1 MNLLAGFS
9 TGLSVGVYCLG
20 VCLPVF
26 IPLILAERKNLKS
39 SFLITLEFSL
49 GRLLGYL
56 LFGAIVGYLGV
67 AIQSQL
73 IHQIINVAMMLS
85 GGLLVGY
92 SLGLLKWGKACSPY
106 FKLFHFP
113 FLFGFLT
120 GLNVCP
126 PFLASL
132 AYIFNLKSVINS
144 IFYFLMFFL
153 GTSLYIIPL
162 GFLGFFSK
170 KGRLQKIARLSGIFA
185 GLYFIYTALRGF
197 YL

>member
-26 IPLILAERKNLKS
+26 IPLILSERKNLKS
-39 SFLITLEFSL
+39 SFLITLEFSF

-56 LFGAIVGYLGV
+56 LFGLIVGYLGV

-73 IHQIINVAMMLS
+73 VHQIISLATILS
-85 GGLLVGY
+85 GGLLIGY
-92 SLGLLKWGKACSPY
+92 SLGLLKWGKICKPY
-106 FKLFHFP
+106 FKFFHFP

-120 GLNVCP
+120 GLNLCP

-132 AYIFNLKSVINS
+132 VYIFNLRSVVNS
-144 IFYFLMFFL
+144 VFYFLMFFL

-162 GFLGFFSK
+162 GFLGAFSK
-170 KGRLQKIARLSGIFA
+170 EGRLQKIAKLSGIFA
-185 GLYFIYTALRGF
+185 GGYFIYSALLGF
-197 YL
+197 YP

>member
-9 TGLSVGVYCLG
+9 TGLSVGIYCLG

-26 IPLILAERKNLKS
+26 IPLILAERKNLKG
-39 SFLITLEFSL
+39 SFLVTLEFSL

-56 LFGAIVGYLGV
+56 LFGTIVGYLGV

-73 IHQIINVAMMLS
+73 VHQIINMATFLS

-92 SLGLLKWGKACSPY
+92 SLGLLKWGKACKPY
-106 FKLFHFP
+106 FKFFHFP

-132 AYIFNLKSVINS
+132 SYIFNLKSIVNS
-144 IFYFLMFFL
+144 VFYFLMFFL
-153 GTSLYIIPL
+153 GTSVYIIPL

-170 KGRLQKIARLSGIFA
+170 EGKLQKIARLSGLFA
-185 GLYFIYTALRGF
+185 GLYFIYTALQG
-197 YL
+197 LHP